1 MVQMFLLIFVENFYL
16 KYTAILSSIIFV
28 LSSFFAIHLKHVQS
42 NRPNY
47 YLNWEKCIF
56 NQVFYGMC
64 LVYSLFKLLI
74 LHMRYPKI
82 CWSPVSSKM
91 LTNKQLIS
99 LALFVLSHVSTHHFN
114 SEIIRLNIL
123 YLNWSAINP
132 ALNWIVAL
140 CVYHENFSL
149 DCCLVIACLLSNWET
164 LKFYSFFFSEKK
176 CQTW

>member
-1 MVQMFLLIFVENFYL
+1 MFLLIFVENFYL

-47 YLNWEKCIF
+47 YLNWEKYIF

-74 LHMRYPKI
+74 LHMCRQR
-82 CWSPVSSKM
+82 CWQIS
-91 LTNKQLIS
+91 NWFS
-99 LALFVLSHVSTHHFN
+99 LALFILSHVSTHHFN